1 MGVAALLGQVG
12 TLLLAKIVAAL
23 VWIGSL
29 FVAVFAALWLIG
41 QDGFCWIMEQM
52 LLLIQS
58 ILNSLPGD
66 FDLFNPAQYINGL
79 PPEIVNMVGL
89 CRVGEA
95 LGIILGAILIKLSLQ
110 IIPFTRL
117 GS

>member
-1 MGVAALLGQVG
+1 MAALLGQVG
-12 TLLLAKIVAAL
+12 TLILAKLVAMAA
-23 VWIGSL
+23 WFGAL

-52 LLLIQS
+52 LKLIQT
-58 ILNSLPGD
+58 ILNSLPGN
-66 FDLFNPAQYINGL
+66 FELFNPAQYIGGL
-79 PPEIVNMVGL
+79 PPELVNMIGL

-95 LGIILGAILIKLSLQ
+95 FAIILGAILIKLSLQ

>member
-1 MGVAALLGQVG
+1 MGAAALIGHVG

-23 VWIGSL
+23 VWIGGL
-29 FVAVFAALWLIG
+29 FVAVFSALWLIG
-41 QDGFCWIMEQM
+41 QDGFCWIMEKM
-52 LLLIQS
+52 LLLIQG
-58 ILNSLPGD
+58 ILDSLPGN

-79 PPEIVNMVGL
+79 PAELVNMVGL
-89 CRVGEA
+89 CRVGESLA
-95 LGIILGAILIKLSLQ
+95 IILGAILIKLSLQ